1 MYPPYGGYTYVSNK
15 AKNAPINSF
24 HFYLKKLDEKFGYVI
39 RYLDICLNIKLT
51 IMNRVFKALNDPIRR
66 EILELLKEKDMNAGE
81 IADHFN
87 ITKPSISHHLDS
99 LKQADLVISVKNGQ
113 FVNYT
118 LNKTVVDEIIQ
129 WLMTI
134 NLKK

>member
-1 MYPPYGGYTYVSNK
+1 
-15 AKNAPINSF
+15 
-24 HFYLKKLDEKFGYVI
+24 
-39 RYLDICLNIKLT
+39 
-51 IMNRVFKALNDPIRR
+51 MNRVFKALNDPIRR

-87 ITKPSISHHLDS
+87 ITKPSISYHLDS